1 MENCIFC
8 KIVGGEIPSVKI
20 WEDEKFL
27 AVLDVFPN
35 TKGMTLVMP
44 KKHYDSYV
52 FDMPYD
58 VYCEF
63 FKAAKKVVK
72 ILETGLDVKRV
83 ALVMEGMGV
92 NHAHLKLYP
101 LFGLED
107 KFKETWA
114 KDKIYFDNYQGYI
127 STQLGPQADPAA
139 LRQLAEEIKK
149 QNNAAGNCSL

>member
-1 MENCIFC
+1 MGNCIFC
-8 KIVGGEIPSVKI
+8 KIVSGQIPAVKI
-20 WEDEKFL
+20 WEDDKFL

-52 FDMPYD
+52 FDMPD
-58 VYCEF
+58 DIYCEF
-63 FKAAKKVVK
+63 FKTAKKVVK

-83 ALVMEGMGV
+83 ALVMEGMGI

-101 LFGLED
+101 LFGLEE

-114 KDKIYFDNYQGYI
+114 KDKVYFDNYQGYI
-127 STQLGPQADPAA
+127 STQLGPQADPTE
-139 LRQLAEEIKK
+139 LQKLAEEIKLK
-149 QNNAAGNCSL
+149 NKF

>member
-1 MENCIFC
+1 MDTCIFC
-8 KIVGGEIPSVKI
+8 KIVSGQIPAARV

-35 TKGMTLVMP
+35 TKGMTLVMT
-44 KKHYDSYV
+44 KAHYDSYA
-52 FDMPYD
+52 FDMPDD
-58 VYCEF
+58 VYGEF
-63 FKAAKKVVK
+63 FLAAKKVVK

-101 LFGLED
+101 LFGLEE

-114 KDKIYFDNYQGYI
+114 KDKIYFDRYQGYI
-127 STQLGPQADPAA
+127 TTQLGEQADPAA
-139 LRQLAEEIKK
+139 LKQLAEEIKRK
-149 QNNAAGNCSL
+149 NS